1 MRVFLSLAASLAAF
15 TAPQQ
20 LGDSAQVVAA
30 AAQEAVAASPAARA
44 AVARTAALQSSSV
57 GGLSEQGFQAYLP
70 QLRAQA
76 ERAGVSRVTIERVF
90 PTLAFSPRTVEL
102 DRAQPGGGPNSAN
115 PPFAP
120 YLARHV
126 TPALIARGRERYS
139 ANLARLSEIGRRFG
153 VDPTVLVAIWGKE
166 TSFGQITGDFDLLN
180 SLASLAYEGRR
191 RQLFSEEF
199 VATLRM
205 LDRGIPRST
214 LRGSWAGATGHPQ
227 FLPSVYLRL
236 GVDGDGDG
244 RADIWNSQIDA
255 LASIANYL
263 SNAGWR
269 PGLRWGVAATVPAG
283 FDRAA
288 VAPKARAPRCPR
300 VFERHSRWL
309 SVGEWRRLGVVPL
322 RPGLRDEDMASLI
335 EPDGPGRTAY
345 LTTNNYRTILDYNC
359 SNFYALSVLLLADG
373 IGG

>member
-1 MRVFLSLAASLAAF
+1 MRVVVPLAAGFAAL
-15 TAPQQ
+15 TSPAKE
-20 LGDSAQVVAA
+20 LGDSAIALLPMTAA
-30 AAQEAVAASPAARA
+30 AAVA
-44 AVARTAALQSSSV
+44 QS
-57 GGLSEQGFQAYLP
+57 GGLSDLGFQSYLP

-76 ERAGVSRVTIERVF
+76 ERAGVSRATIERVF

-102 DRAQPGGGPNSAN
+102 DRAQPGGAPSSNAN

-120 YLARHV
+120 YRARHV
-126 TPALIARGRERYS
+126 TQQLISRGRERYV
-139 ANLARLSEIGRRFG
+139 ANLPRLREIGRRFG

-166 TSFGQITGDFDLLN
+166 TSFGAVTGDFDLLN

-191 RQLFSEEF
+191 RQLFADEF

-205 LDRGIPRST
+205 MDRGIPRST

-244 RADIWNSQIDA
+244 RADIWNSSIDG

-263 SNAGWR
+263 SNAGWK
-269 PGLRWGVAATVPAG
+269 PNLRWGVPATVPAG

-288 VAPKARAPRCPR
+288 VAPRTRAPRCPR

-309 SVGEWRRLGVVPL
+309 TVGEWRRLGVVLL
-322 RPGLRDEDMASLI
+322 RPGLSDHDMASLI
-335 EPDGPGRTAY
+335 EPDGPGATAY

-373 IGG
+373 IAG